1 MRAWYNVL
9 GRENVVLGVVRQDV
23 DSESDMSQRT
33 EEEYWDENISQVSK
47 RISLKLVHDWPGFQH
62 SHTWKSVTTSTSTL
76 VPEKLKLKL
85 TLLL

>member
-33 EEEYWDENISQVSK
+33 EEEYWDENRSQV
-47 RISLKLVHDWPGFQH
+47 P
-62 SHTWKSVTTSTSTL
+62 
-76 VPEKLKLKL
+76 
-85 TLLL
+85 